1 MSDKVVLPKFD
12 LPGDRTP
19 AAIKVVWAVGG
30 VLLLCFVGLGLLVM
44 NRHQQQL
51 AAERRQEAIVAAR
64 LAEANAA
71 TEAAKARAAEA
82 AARVAAARAATE
94 KAKIEAKMAAA
105 AARNPPAVA
114 LASNESGTGAGRHGR
129 HHFAAT
135 KAAAT
140 KAAATKAGSKPLA
153 KAGPADDKKSA
164 AKSTSEKR
172 DDAAIDK
179 LLASFNKK

>member
-1 MSDKVVLPKFD
+1 MSNKVVLPKFD

-114 LASNESGTGAGRHGR
+114 MASNDSAGGGRHGR
-129 HHFAAT
+129 HHVASA
-135 KAAAT
+135 
-140 KAAATKAGSKPLA
+140 KAGSKPLA

-164 AKSTSEKR
+164 AKSPSEKR

>member
-71 TEAAKARAAEA
+71 TEAAKARSAEA
-82 AARVAAARAATE
+82 TARVAAARAATE

-114 LASNESGTGAGRHGR
+114 MASNDSATRGGRHGR
-129 HHFAAT
+129 HHMASA
-135 KAAAT
+135 
-140 KAAATKAGSKPLA
+140 KAGSKPLA
-153 KAGPADDKKSA
+153 KAGPADEKKGA
-164 AKSTSEKR
+164 AKSPSEKR

>member
-12 LPGDRTP
+12 LPGDRP
-19 AAIKVVWAVGG
+19 PPPSRWFGPSVG

-94 KAKIEAKMAAA
+94 KAKIEAKTAAA
-105 AARNPPAVA
+105 AARNPPVVA
-114 LASNESGTGAGRHGR
+114 MASNDSATGGDATGATMGPCKSGLEAAGESRPRGRQEERG
-129 HHFAAT
+129 
-135 KAAAT
+135 
-140 KAAATKAGSKPLA
+140 
-153 KAGPADDKKSA
+153 KSP
-164 AKSTSEKR
+164 SEKR